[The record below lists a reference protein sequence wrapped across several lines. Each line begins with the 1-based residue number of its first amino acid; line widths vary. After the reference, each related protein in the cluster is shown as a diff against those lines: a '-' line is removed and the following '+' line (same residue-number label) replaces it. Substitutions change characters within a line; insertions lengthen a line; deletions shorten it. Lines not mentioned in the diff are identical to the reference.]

1 MISHLPGCTSGP
13 TWEVTMISGPT
24 GNGWMGPPNERTN
37 EWITEQRGAVV
48 YKRTIGSLTNGLPTL
63 ATSACS
69 IITERSYCVTSPC
82 TERVT
87 GWLVL
92 AQRINAG
99 WIDHLLRLVLVQKI
113 KLGDQRLYKRVT
125 SACTEDQTRRINHL
139 CGSYAHGRSHF
150 YSTVST
156 SIMCESYAH
165 S

>member
-92 AQRINAG
+92 
-99 WIDHLLRLVLVQKI
+99 VQK
-113 KLGDQRLYKRVT
+113 GDQRLYKRVT